1 MSRMKTKVLL
11 LGLGFWGKNW
21 LGLINRTEEVE
32 LAGVAGAP
40 KELEKMKAQYGLPEN
55 VLYTDFREAIV
66 KSGAELAIVVIPG
79 KLHFEADKLALEK
92 GMHVITEKPLASN
105 LEEARKLLE
114 LKAQYPDQKFMASQN
129 YRWRPHNQAI
139 KQAIDSG
146 MIGKVESVLVEF
158 RKQEDLQGYR
168 AGLEQPLLQD
178 VCIHHFDLIRFFTG
192 ADCKNIYCRSYHPS
206 WSAFEGRPGT
216 DAIMELEGGIKVT
229 YNGTWAARGKESSW
243 DGNFTITG
251 SKGALTLDADDNVYF
266 YKFEKDDAVVMES
279 GAEQGELL
287 AKPEMKYT
295 EMEYG
300 FHMMLDCI
308 KNDTTPETTLEDNYK
323 SYAMVCAGLKSVE
336 NHKVEECK

>member
-1 MSRMKTKVLL
+1 MKRKVLL

-21 LGLINRTEEVE
+21 MELIDRTEEVE
-32 LAGVAGAP
+32 LAGVAGAEFEL
-40 KELEKMKAQYGLPEN
+40 KEMQEKYGLAED
-55 VLYTDFREAIV
+55 VLYTDFKDAIE

-79 KLHFEADKLALEK
+79 RLHFEADKLAMEK
-92 GMHVITEKPLASN
+92 GMHVITEKPLAMD
-105 LEEARKLLE
+105 LEEAKGLLE
-114 LKAQYPDQKFMASQN
+114 IKKKHPKQKFMASQN

-139 KQAIDSG
+139 KAAIEEG
-146 MIGKVESVLVEF
+146 LIGDVESVMVEF

-168 AGLEQPLLQD
+168 AGLAQPLLQD

-206 WSAFEGRPGT
+206 WSAFDGRPGT
-216 DAIMELEGGIKVT
+216 DAIMEMDNNVKVT

-266 YKFEKDDAVVMES
+266 YEFKKNDAVVMVS
-279 GAEQGELL
+279 GAEKGVLL
-287 AKPEMKYT
+287 EKPEMKYT

-300 FHMMLDCI
+300 FRMMLDCI
-308 KNDTTPETTLEDNYK
+308 ENDTIPETTLEDNFK
-323 SYAMVCAGLKSVE
+323 SFAMVCAGLESVE
-336 NHKVEECK
+336 TKKVCECE